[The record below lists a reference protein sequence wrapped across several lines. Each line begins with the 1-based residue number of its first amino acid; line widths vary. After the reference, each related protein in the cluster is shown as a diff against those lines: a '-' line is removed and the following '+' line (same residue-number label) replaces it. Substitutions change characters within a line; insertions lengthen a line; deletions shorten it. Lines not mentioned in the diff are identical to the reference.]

1 MECREFRD
9 LLLLLQGD
17 LEEKDIPHRTKVR
30 EAIITAWKSW
40 FVGLKGDLAV
50 RVTRLYWCTVTDLI
64 FRKQLDKSAS
74 LQMYGLTVTVVGI
87 SPSPVIGLHGTR
99 PLDGSNSGE
108 HWLHFIASVAA
119 TMERPWQMLL
129 CIFLT
134 ALVLQL
140 RCVINNSMAI

>member
-9 LLLLLQGD
+9 LLLLLRGD

-40 FVGLKGDLAV
+40 FVGLKADLAV

-74 LQMYGLTVTVVGI
+74 LRMYGLTVTVVGI

-108 HWLHFIASVAA
+108 H
-119 TMERPWQMLL
+119 
-129 CIFLT
+129 
-134 ALVLQL
+134 
-140 RCVINNSMAI
+140 